1 MGKSRRGFTLI
12 ELLVVIAI
20 IAILAAILFP
30 VFAKAREKARQ
41 SSCASN
47 LKQIALGMLMYVG
60 DNDEMFPPPQNCDS
74 GLTGCFVQG
83 CATGGGGPDLLG
95 PYIKNHQ
102 IFECPTCNDDRVY
115 SYGWNRALDVDKLG
129 NVNQVAKC
137 VMWADHRT
145 NVTYRW
151 CGGWLAVNETCCSG
165 QGNDPVFPHWMNPV
179 HNEGYNIA
187 FCDGHV
193 KWNKYGSISVYDNNN
208 NPVVFENTL

>member
-1 MGKSRRGFTLI
+1 MSRKGKGFTLI

-41 SSCASN
+41 ASCLSN
-47 LKQIALGMLMYVG
+47 VKQIALGMLMYVS
-60 DNDEMFPPPQNCDS
+60 DNDEAFPPPVNCPS
-74 GLTGCFVQG
+74 LSGCFVQG
-83 CATGGGGPDLLG
+83 CATGGGGPNILG
-95 PYIKNHQ
+95 PYIKNYQ
-102 IFECPTCNDDRVY
+102 LFECPSCNDSRVF